1 MKNNNNLLG
10 SASTAVM
17 RQFLHAARDYCIE
30 PEDALEACRLP
41 SGVLDNQISR
51 TTGSDLQSLLRWLI
65 EKSGDPLFGLHSA
78 KHVQP
83 GAYSLVGYM
92 AMNSRTAREA
102 LMIVPRY
109 EALIGDMGVTKIE
122 RRNGNMLMHWI
133 CHYTD
138 PVVRPQLID
147 NVVASWVYFARWLT
161 EMPEGKPLEVFIE
174 HAAPS
179 DRLRVE
185 YEEIFQAPV
194 TFNAPINGI
203 VVCDSILDLKLR
215 QPDPALLS
223 ALEHHAAS
231 LTSELQSSNSLVV
244 QARSIL
250 LSMMQSGLP
259 RRDRVAEQLGMAERT
274 LQRRLGEVG
283 TSYQQLL
290 DSLRHEMSM
299 EWLTHSDLSISDIS
313 DRLGFSEARSFQRR
327 FKAWTGITPGE
338 FRRAHHGQAAEAKHR
353 SVSPADTENTTEKE
367 EQLDA

>member
-17 RQFLHAARDYCIE
+17 RQFLHAARDYGIE
-30 PEDALEACRLP
+30 PEDALEACGLP
-41 SGVLDNQISR
+41 LGVLDNQISR

-65 EKSGDPLFGLHSA
+65 EKSGDPLFGLHIA
-78 KHVQP
+78 RHIQP
-83 GAYSLVGYM
+83 GVYSLVGYM

-102 LMIVPRY
+102 LMMVPRY
-109 EALIGDMGVTKIE
+109 ETLIGDMGITKIE
-122 RRNGNMLMHWI
+122 RRNGNMLMHWV

-138 PVVRPQLID
+138 PIVRPQLID

-161 EMPEGKPLEVFIE
+161 EMPEGRPLEVLIE
-174 HAAPS
+174 HAAPN
-179 DRLRVE
+179 DKMRAE

-194 TFNAPINGI
+194 TFNANMNGL
-203 VVCDSILDLKLR
+203 VFCESILDIKLR

-223 ALEHHAAS
+223 ALEHNAAT

-244 QARSIL
+244 QARFIL

-327 FKAWTGITPGE
+327 FKAWTGITQGE
-338 FRRAHHGQAAEAKHR
+338 FRRAHHGQAAATAR
-353 SVSPADTENTTEKE
+353 SVSSDIENTTEKE